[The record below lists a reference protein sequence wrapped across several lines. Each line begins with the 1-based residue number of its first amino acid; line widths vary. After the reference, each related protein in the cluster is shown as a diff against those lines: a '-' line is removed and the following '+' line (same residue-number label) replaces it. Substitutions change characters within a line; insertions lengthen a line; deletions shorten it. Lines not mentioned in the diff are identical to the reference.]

1 MAEIGRLITAMVTPF
16 DQQGQVDYPQA
27 KRLANALL
35 DSGSDGVIVSG
46 TTGESPALTTEE
58 KIRLFAE
65 VKSAVGDRG
74 AVIAGTGNYSTA
86 ESIELSR
93 EAEAAG
99 VDGLLLV
106 VPYYNKPPQEGLYQ
120 HFKSIAGSVH
130 LPCVLYNVPSRTSLN
145 MTDDT
150 TIRLSHVDNIV
161 GVKEAGS
168 DLDQISRIIDGAT
181 DGFRVWSGND
191 NETFPIMALGGYGVV
206 SVASHLVGAQ
216 IKQMIGLLLEGDVEG
231 AAAEHRRLEHRI
243 AVDQDEVAVHLAASH
258 PAARQIVGDV
268 EERVEYRPDIEPR
281 PTEPPETGLDRR
293 GPEADDDPDVL
304 DAAGGELSDLPFDQG
319 AVAERQQ
326 AFRAVLGQR
335 QQTRALSG
343 TQDQRFHRAQL
354 LHKFEDADIHD
365 PPPIANRFPPPASN
379 RGQCIVFA
387 AMAAKT
393 IHCPRFYNLSPVLQL
408 CQSATSKLSAAAIAR
423 SLAVGATA
431 IARSTQRNSGASLW

>member
-65 VKSAVGDRG
+65 VKSAVGGRG
-74 AVIAGTGNYSTA
+74 AVIAGTGNYNTA

-231 AAAEHRRLEHRI
+231 AAAEHRRLHAI
-243 AVDQDEVAVHLAASH
+243 FKVLFIVSNPIPVKYAVNRAGFNVGNPRLPLVPADEKVAA
-258 PAARQIVGDV
+258 QIDAVV
-268 EERVEYRPDIEPR
+268 SRYDI
-281 PTEPPETGLDRR
+281 
-293 GPEADDDPDVL
+293 
-304 DAAGGELSDLPFDQG
+304 DLP
-319 AVAERQQ
+319 V
-326 AFRAVLGQR
+326 
-335 QQTRALSG
+335 
-343 TQDQRFHRAQL
+343 
-354 LHKFEDADIHD
+354 
-365 PPPIANRFPPPASN
+365 P
-379 RGQCIVFA
+379 
-387 AMAAKT
+387 
-393 IHCPRFYNLSPVLQL
+393 
-408 CQSATSKLSAAAIAR
+408 
-423 SLAVGATA
+423 ATA
-431 IARSTQRNSGASLW
+431 R